1 MLVLTARTSAG
12 WQPAV
17 PQACW
22 ATRRSPGLTNRMYSK
37 LSRNHFVYG
46 RTGLAELRPN
56 SGLLGCGWACLFAC
70 SYSAEP
76 AAAQSG
82 RRTSD
87 FPPWQSVQ
95 PSRTVPVGCI
105 VGSSVGTW
113 QVMQPALLRSASAWD
128 CWSEPP
134 PAASAEPDSADG
146 ARTTPNN
153 SRQRLAK
160 NAPAGNR
167 RLPRRHSELRLR
179 PSAAR
184 LTPMLRFSAFS
195 FIRARGGILSEL
207 QAQVCEQREQRLPR
221 VDVPEAAAGRERGSA
236 AGQTDAVVHGDSVAD
251 GRLEQQQLEGLG
263 AVKAQE
269 VDVDHAAQLRCQLEV
284 RPGIHQQDP
293 GVDEVGL
300 AFVLARPQAGQ
311 QAVRRRQRDA
321 RAGQPNAFSVPQAED
336 PSGKRRKI
344 LDGVEA
350 AGAPI
355 AGIRVARGPEHRA
368 LQPRPI

>member
-105 VGSSVGTW
+105 VGSSVRTW
-113 QVMQPALLRSASAWD
+113 QVMQPALLRSATACA
-128 CWSEPP
+128 CWSTPP
-134 PAASAEPDSADG
+134 PAAFVEAVSAEV
-146 ARTTPNN
+146 ARTTPN
-153 SRQRLAK
+153 SSKQTVAK

-167 RLPRRHSELRLR
+167 RLPRRRSDLRLG

-184 LTPMLRFSAFS
+184 LTPMLRLCVSS
-195 FIRARGGILSEL
+195 FIPAPGGILSEL

-221 VDVPEAAAGRERGSA
+221 VDVTEAATGRERGGA
-236 AGQTDAVVHGDSVAD
+236 AGQDDVLGGRRPVQQTNAVVHADSVVD
-251 GRLEQQQLEGLG
+251 GRLEQQ
-263 AVKAQE
+263 
-269 VDVDHAAQLRCQLEV
+269 
-284 RPGIHQQDP
+284 
-293 GVDEVGL
+293 
-300 AFVLARPQAGQ
+300 
-311 QAVRRRQRDA
+311 
-321 RAGQPNAFSVPQAED
+321 
-336 PSGKRRKI
+336 
-344 LDGVEA
+344 
-350 AGAPI
+350 
-355 AGIRVARGPEHRA
+355 
-368 LQPRPI
+368 